1 MAPPRKTKQKKSQKK
16 IAKRPTKVVKA
27 AKTSKASKTTKI
39 NKPRKS
45 VKNIDDKKADSSL
58 KQIPANVQK
67 FLKDLQGQIQSGAVD
82 LADWR
87 SLGVGIMSRLGQV
100 TEKIRTAKKSNGAK
114 SGKTTT
120 RKKV

>member
-1 MAPPRKTKQKKSQKK
+1 MAPPRKTQQKKKQQKRQQKK
-16 IAKRPTKVVKA
+16 MYRPAKVAKA
-27 AKTSKASKTTKI
+27 
-39 NKPRKS
+39 
-45 VKNIDDKKADSSL
+45 ADSSL

-67 FLKDLQGQIQSGAVD
+67 FLKDLQVQIQSGAVD

-100 TEKIRTAKKSNGAK
+100 TERVRSAKNVKK
-114 SGKTTT
+114 TT